1 MAHWPWSSVQSSQED
16 RVPERYSPGLGV
28 QEAQVDR
35 TQTLRRPNSFE
46 TNPQFSFKFKAQS
59 FKIPGLTASYSR
71 VHPSF
76 YLPCSYSSGLSSLPC
91 LCPIVEEASL
101 KPSNFSCGSRAPW
114 EPRKSLFRPSRAVI
128 CSLWQV
134 AVLKPLFNLFH
145 HQTAINYLYDVGVLT
160 QLLFTVKILN
170 SSKSSMSL
178 SPVPS

>member
-76 YLPCSYSSGLSSLPC
+76 YLPCSCSSGLSSLPC

-101 KPSNFSCGSRAPW
+101 KPSNFSCGSRAPLGAQKVFVQTFQGSNLQPQAGCYT
-114 EPRKSLFRPSRAVI
+114 ETPVQSVSPSN
-128 CSLWQV
+128 SHKL
-134 AVLKPLFNLFH
+134 PL
-145 HQTAINYLYDVGVLT
+145 
-160 QLLFTVKILN
+160 
-170 SSKSSMSL
+170 
-178 SPVPS
+178 